1 MKTWIEAVSERFY
14 ITSPCAG
21 QLNVWGKTLSGKK
34 SRSVCGWDIRN
45 AIRKMPECKC
55 LEKQTFSIFKDH
67 VELFRR

>member
-21 QLNVWGKTLSGKK
+21 HISVWGKTRSGKK
-34 SRSVCGWDIRN
+34 SRSLCGWDIRD

-55 LEKQTFSIFKDH
+55 FEKQTFRIFKDH
-67 VELFRR
+67 IELFRW